1 MKKTIG
7 IILLILII
15 IVSITTYYL
24 INNKDEKNE
33 EKEKVNKEKK
43 KNTKVLTDEK
53 YANINPKETTSSD
66 YTFDY
71 NYDPEEDK
79 DKTIVYVFYREGC
92 SKCESLFDKLDSD
105 TIMKTKFVVR
115 MYEVRDNED
124 NAKLMEKVAKYN
136 NEKLE
141 GVPYIIIGNKTWM
154 GFQESYYEEIKDEIL
169 NKPKYDISKE
179 VNF

>member
-1 MKKTIG
+1 MKKIIG
-7 IILLILII
+7 IIILILLI
-15 IVSITTYYL
+15 IVSITTYNL
-24 INNKDEKNE
+24 INNKEETKEVKQELKKEKN
-33 EKEKVNKEKK
+33 KA
-43 KNTKVLTDEK
+43 VLTDKK
-53 YANINPKETTSSD
+53 YSNITPKETTEFD

-71 NYDPEEDK
+71 IYDKEEDK
-79 DKTIVYVFYREGC
+79 DKTIVYVFYGGGC
-92 SKCESLFDKLDSD
+92 PKCDSLFDKLDSD
-105 TIMKTKFVVR
+105 TIMKTKFVAR
-115 MYEVRDNED
+115 MYEVWDNED

-154 GFQESYYEEIKDEIL
+154 GFKESYYEEIKDEIL